1 MIKKLITIIKNLLT
15 PKREYLT
22 IKEDGTTGVTFKK

>member
-1 MIKKLITIIKNLLT
+1 MIKKIIIKIKELIT

>member
-1 MIKKLITIIKNLLT
+1 MIKKIITKKKKLLT

>member
-22 IKEDGTTGVTFKK
+22 IKEDGNIGVKFKK